1 MDNELYHYGVKGMR
15 WGVTRARQKTG
26 SSGNLTK
33 SQMKREFKD
42 DKKKA
47 FENGREGTA
56 LGRAMVYGSKKLI
69 KLEKKID
76 KAYEKDP
83 NGAKKSTQK
92 KVHEWEKNAKT
103 LMQIGEQYNKVH
115 ENSKKHVNELISKYG
130 KDIVNPIKYKKF
142 KNDRVGEYELMNER
156 VASGKEWIKSIV
168 VTLSPLP
175 IVMRP
180 ASANSRG
187 KSLYTIAKMLND
199 RRDKNA
205 MQRKRK

>member
-15 WGVTRARQKTG
+15 WGVVRVRQKTG
-26 SSGNLTK
+26 SSRNLTK

-83 NGAKKSTQK
+83 NGAKK
-92 KVHEWEKNAKT
+92 VHKRKCTNGRKT
-103 LMQIGEQYNKVH
+103 L
-115 ENSKKHVNELISKYG
+115 KH
-130 KDIVNPIKYKKF
+130 
-142 KNDRVGEYELMNER
+142 
-156 VASGKEWIKSIV
+156 
-168 VTLSPLP
+168 
-175 IVMRP
+175 
-180 ASANSRG
+180 
-187 KSLYTIAKMLND
+187 
-199 RRDKNA
+199 
-205 MQRKRK
+205 

>member
-15 WGVTRARQKTG
+15 WGVVRARQKTG

-33 SQMKREFKD
+33 SQMKREFKE

-47 FENGREGTA
+47 FENGREGTV
-56 LGRAMVYGSKKLI
+56 LGRAAVYGSKKLI
-69 KLEKKID
+69 KLDKKID

-83 NGAKKSTQK
+83 NGVKKSTQK
-92 KVHEWEKNAKT
+92 KVYKREKNAKT

-142 KNDRVGEYELMNER
+142 KNDKNGEYELMNER
-156 VASGKEWIKSIV
+156 VASGKEWIKSLV
-168 VTLSPLP
+168 VTLSPIP
-175 IVMRP
+175 VAMYP
-180 ASANSRG
+180 SSANRRG
-187 KSLYTIAKMLND
+187 KRLYRILNMLNN
-199 RRDKNA
+199 RR
-205 MQRKRK
+205 

>member
-1 MDNELYHYGVKGMR
+1 MHLNRGEQMDNELYHYGVKGMR
-15 WGVTRARQKTG
+15 WGVVRARQKTG
-26 SSGNLTK
+26 SSRNLTK
-33 SQMKREFKD
+33 SQIKREFKD

-83 NGAKKSTQK
+83 NGAKESTQK
-92 KVHEWEKNAKT
+92 KVHKWEKDAKT

-130 KDIVNPIKYKKF
+130 KDKVNPIKYKKF
-142 KNDRVGEYELMNER
+142 NNDRVGEYELMNER
-156 VASGKEWIKSIV
+156 VASGKEFIKSSIINV
-168 VTLSPLP
+168 SPLP
-175 IVMRP
+175 LIMVP
-180 ASANSRG
+180 KSANQRG
-187 KSLYTIAKMLND
+187 RDLYKTVKRSN
-199 RRDKNA
+199 RR
-205 MQRKRK
+205 